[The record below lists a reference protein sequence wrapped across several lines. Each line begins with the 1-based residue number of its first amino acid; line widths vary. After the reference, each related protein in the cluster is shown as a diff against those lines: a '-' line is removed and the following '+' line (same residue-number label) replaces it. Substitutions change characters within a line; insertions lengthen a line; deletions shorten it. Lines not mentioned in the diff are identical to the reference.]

1 MLETSWLRGC
11 GVEAARRSRP
21 LRGALCSGSRGASYA
36 AAIADGFDEWAGM
49 RSSAV
54 ADGIAE
60 E

>member
-1 MLETSWLRGC
+1 MARPPP
-11 GVEAARRSRP
+11 GVSFSKQSPRLSSP
-21 LRGALCSGSRGASYA
+21 SGSRGASYA